1 MSDGKIEGIFHPVI
15 TVSDMGKAIAF
26 FGETLELKQ
35 TFDDMHDSDAIQAL
49 FGFCKPVVRSAV
61 FECPDG
67 SEFELTQYIDP
78 TGWLTNDR
86 EMNDVGLVAL
96 ALRVNGLT
104 DLVRRVEVAG
114 YGFLSGIVEQ
124 TLPDG
129 AILRVAVCLGPD
141 QVKIILVEPPASRKS
156 LAGNSVP

>member
-15 TVSDMGKAIAF
+15 NVSDLDKSIVF
-26 FGETLELKQ
+26 FGDTLRLRQ
-35 TFDDMHDSDAIQAL
+35 TFDDMHDPNAIQAL
-49 FGFCKPVVRSAV
+49 FGFHEPVVRSAV

-78 TGWLTNDR
+78 KGRLINDR

-104 DLVRRVEVAG
+104 DLVRWVEDAG
-114 YGFLSGIVEQ
+114 YEFLSGIVEQ
-124 TLPDG
+124 ILPNG
-129 AILRVAVCLGPD
+129 ATLRVAVCVGPD
-141 QVKIILVEPPASRKS
+141 QVKVILVEPPMGRKS
-156 LAGNSVP
+156 LGA